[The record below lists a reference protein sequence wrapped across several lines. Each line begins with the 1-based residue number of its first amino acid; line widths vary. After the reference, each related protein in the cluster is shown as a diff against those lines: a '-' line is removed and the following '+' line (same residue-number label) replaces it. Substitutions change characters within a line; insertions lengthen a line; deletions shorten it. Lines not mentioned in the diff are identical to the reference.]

1 MRMMDLQALRYALA
15 TAPNPLEDPLTALRR
30 QYVSQNPYLPSMP
43 LPAGTTPASTTTE
56 AKQVSNQIPVQSA
69 SARASTPPPLMKAE
83 RLNPEVDE
91 DRHVARPYQASQGRG
106 ILSVL
111 ANRPGASS
119 PDTIAPK
126 AFYPVGV
133 KAPGAAPMAN
143 PAYVDDEGALV

>member
-91 DRHVARPYQASQGRG
+91 DRVDKRYRRADANLNFVTNKE
-106 ILSVL
+106 ILKHHAQWREKGMQL
-111 ANRPGASS
+111 FRNTP
-119 PDTIAPK
+119 PD
-126 AFYPVGV
+126 
-133 KAPGAAPMAN
+133 
-143 PAYVDDEGALV
+143 L